1 MVPVLTGY
9 DTVQF
14 LPFKFLNWDQ
24 VSDNLGVVYMLV
36 VMKDFILHCFE
47 QALKAVV
54 LERMGK
60 GEEALSACLEAKEL
74 LHSDTGPFLDDL
86 TLSTLQI
93 VLQRLDRCMG
103 LYHYAFFFIDFFF
116 LIEKMMHHLL
126 SYGLMVEFYNSGS
139 CHLLLREC
147 M

>member
-60 GEEALSACLEAKEL
+60 GEEALSSCLEAKEL
-74 LHSDTGPFLDDL
+74 LNSDTGPFLDDL

-103 LYHYAFFFIDFFF
+103 LYHYAVFFLYFFF
-116 LIEKMMHHLL
+116 
-126 SYGLMVEFYNSGS
+126 
-139 CHLLLREC
+139 
-147 M
+147 

>member
-1 MVPVLTGY
+1 MVSVFHFSSSIGTKL
-9 DTVQF
+9 
-14 LPFKFLNWDQ
+14 
-24 VSDNLGVVYMLV
+24 
-36 VMKDFILHCFE
+36 VMKGLILHCFE

-60 GEEALSACLEAKEL
+60 GEEALSSCLEAKNL
-74 LHSDTGPFLDDL
+74 LHSDSGPFLDDL

-103 LYHYAFFFIDFFF
+103 LYHFVVFFLSLFF
-116 LIEKMMHHLL
+116 LIEKMIHHIL
-126 SYGLMVEFYNSGS
+126 SCGLMVKFYNSGS
-139 CHLLLREC
+139 CHLLLRAR